1 MESETILVLLFVV
14 ATAVAIAVQRLAVP
28 YTVALVLTGIV
39 LGLLHAFEAPHLTK
53 ALLFSVFLPGLLF
66 EAAFYIEFKQFW
78 RNRLTIHSL
87 ALPGVVAA
95 IALTAVI
102 LTPVANTLLVHG
114 FTWKHALV
122 FGAIISATDP
132 IAVVAI
138 FKSLGVPKRLSV
150 LLEGESLLNDGTA
163 IVFFTLSVALVTGT
177 VVTAGGLF
185 LDFIKIVGIG
195 ALIGTAIGMAVS
207 QVIRQVDDPMIEITL
222 TTIAA
227 YGSFLTAE
235 HFHYSGVIATVS
247 AGMLCGNYGARVG
260 MSPSARIAVETFWEY
275 VAFALNSIIFLLI
288 GLEVNFQTL
297 LAAWQAILVAYLVV
311 TGGRALIIFGASSLL
326 RKTRERTPWAWSV
339 ILTWGGLRG
348 ALPMV
353 LVLSLPKDFPHRE
366 LLVSMTFGVVILSI
380 LVHGLTMAPLLRR
393 LGIVRGHQEHA
404 AYELTRGRLQ
414 AAHAAL
420 EEIERMSRVHFTN
433 PEVLASLRREYE
445 EEVERDSAALD
456 ELPLDKQQIHAEEAQ
471 WARRH
476 LLLVQKGVVTDAFH
490 HGGLSQEV
498 QEKLLADID
507 GQLLHLESGETDTF
521 TDSADGVNSAERA
534 GGKVSRDRDN
544 VATPSAPHPAGN
556 SVMVNDALAVTRTGE
571 TDHE

>member
-1 MESETILVLLFVV
+1 MEPETTLVLLFVV
-14 ATAVAIAVQRLAVP
+14 ATAVAIAVQRLAIP

-102 LTPVANTLLVHG
+102 LTPVANRLLVQG

-138 FKSLGVPKRLSV
+138 FKNLGVPKRLSV

-177 VVTAGGLF
+177 VVTAGGLVV
-185 LDFIKIVGIG
+185 DFVKIVGIG
-195 ALIGTAIGMAVS
+195 ALIGTAIGLAVS

-326 RKTRERTPWAWSV
+326 RRTRERIPWAWSV
-339 ILTWGGLRG
+339 VLTWGGLRG

-353 LVLSLPKDFPHRE
+353 LVLSLPKTFPHRE
-366 LLVSMTFGVVILSI
+366 LLISMTFGVVILSI
-380 LVHGLTMAPLLRR
+380 LVHGLTMSPLLKW

-404 AYELTRGRLQ
+404 AYELTRGKLQ

-420 EEIERMSRVHFTN
+420 EEIDRMSRVHFTN
-433 PEVLASLRREYE
+433 PEVLASLRREYRQK
-445 EEVERDSAALD
+445 VERDSAALD
-456 ELPLDKQQIHAEEAQ
+456 ELPLDKQQLHAEEAQ

-490 HGGLSQEV
+490 HGGLSQDV
-498 QEKLLADID
+498 LDKLLADID
-507 GQLLHLESGETDTF
+507 AQLLRLESGEAGKFTENTDAGLLAGE
-521 TDSADGVNSAERA
+521 S
-534 GGKVSRDRDN
+534 GGKMNMNRDRVTTAPAAHPEGSTGD
-544 VATPSAPHPAGN
+544 VSGTLAATPDRSDK
-556 SVMVNDALAVTRTGE
+556 S
-571 TDHE
+571 

>member
-445 EEVERDSAALD
+445 QEVERDSAALD

-534 GGKVSRDRDN
+534 GGKVNYGSR
-544 VATPSAPHPAGN
+544 
-556 SVMVNDALAVTRTGE
+556 
-571 TDHE
+571 

>member
-1 MESETILVLLFVV
+1 METVTILILLFIV

-28 YTVALVLTGIV
+28 YTVALVFTGLV
-39 LGLLHAFEAPHLTK
+39 LGLLHAFEAPHLTRT
-53 ALLFSVFLPGLLF
+53 LLFNVFLPGLLF

-78 RNRLTIHSL
+78 RNRLTINSL

-95 IALTAVI
+95 IALTALI
-102 LTPVANTLLVHG
+102 LTPVANTLHFVQD

-138 FKSLGVPKRLSV
+138 FKNLGVPKRLSV

-163 IVFFTLSVALVTGT
+163 IVFFTLSVALVTGRM
-177 VVTAGGLF
+177 VTAGGLAF
-185 LDFIKIVGIG
+185 DFIKIVGIG
-195 ALIGTAIGMAVS
+195 ALIGTGVGLAVS
-207 QVIRQVDDPMIEITL
+207 QVIRQVDDPMIEIML

-227 YGSFLTAE
+227 YGSFLAAE

-260 MSPSARIAVETFWEY
+260 MSPSTRMAVETFWEY
-275 VAFALNSIIFLLI
+275 VAFALNSIVFLLI
-288 GLEVNFQTL
+288 GFEVNFQAL
-297 LAAWQAILVAYLVV
+297 MASWQAILVAYLVV

-326 RKTRERTPWAWSV
+326 RRTRERIPWAWSV

-348 ALPMV
+348 GLPMV

-380 LVHGLTMAPLLRR
+380 LVHGLTMAPLLGW
-393 LGIVRGHQEHA
+393 LGIVRGRQERA
-404 AYELTRGRLQ
+404 TYELTRGKLQ
-414 AAHAAL
+414 SAHAGL
-420 EEIERMSRVHFTN
+420 EEIDRMSHVHFTN
-433 PEVLASLRREYE
+433 PEVLANLRREYE
-445 EEVERDSAALD
+445 QKVERDRTALD
-456 ELPLDKQQIHAEEAQ
+456 ALNLEKQQFEAEELH

-476 LLLVQKGVVTDAFH
+476 LLLVEKGKVIDAFH
-490 HGGLSQEV
+490 HGVLSQAI

-507 GQLLHLESGETDTF
+507 AQLLRLESGETGESIEQKASSDF
-521 TDSADGVNSAERA
+521 ADEHNSGA
-534 GGKVSRDRDN
+534 
-544 VATPSAPHPAGN
+544 
-556 SVMVNDALAVTRTGE
+556 
-571 TDHE
+571 